1 MADAEVMAL
10 SNQICNAVAESLR
23 YDCTQCIANNEGK
36 PADIEACIDA
46 LTPIPQAPRTS
57 PTLLM
62 DCSPGGPNAS
72 LPECIAQG
80 R

>member
-1 MADAEVMAL
+1 MADPEVIAT
-10 SNQICNAVAESLR
+10 SNRICNAVDESLR
-23 YDCTQCIANNEGK
+23 YECTQCVANNEGK
-36 PADIEACIDA
+36 PAEIEACIKA
-46 LTPIPQAPRTS
+46 LVVP

-72 LPECIAQG
+72 LPECIAMG